1 MERQKRRRKR
11 GVILTDVGL
20 QKLTNAKHQAEC
32 LENDGAKFTLEEL
45 SFRTQLAPFTI
56 SKVLAGEEAV
66 DKQTLEYFFYAFNL
80 HLTQDDY
87 TKPGNIKHTKIEKKF
102 LNQGLK
108 SQISD
113 LKPDHQY
120 LRQKTDWG
128 EAVDVS
134 IFFGRFEELTQL
146 EKWIVN
152 SNCRLV
158 ALLGIGGVGKTSVSV
173 KLAQQLE
180 EKFEF
185 VVWRSLRNS
194 QTLEE
199 LLKSL
204 LLFCAQGEDVN
215 ISENIGELISQFL
228 SYLRSRRYLIILD
241 NVESILASGD
251 NSGYYQTGYENYGQ
265 FWQRIAETPHQS
277 CLLLTSREKP
287 REVAALEG
295 ETLPVRSLNLE
306 GLGED
311 AALELLQTK
320 GFSSDYKAEWEY
332 LINHYG
338 GNPLALKIVATTIRE
353 LFDGDVQEFCSQG
366 TMVFGSIYDLLSQ
379 QFHRLSDLEKDLLY
393 WLAINREPVTLKK
406 LRADFVLPVS
416 PMKMLEALEFLSR
429 RSLIEKSKNSLHKTK
444 STGKST
450 GTSIKFTL
458 QPVVM
463 EYVTRRLIQK
473 VTKEIEDKTHNLN
486 VPAFAPSFA
495 HKTFNTH
502 TLIQAT
508 AKDYIRITQTK
519 LILQPVIEQLLLKL
533 HHKQGIKTTLTNIL
547 YELQQINFENIV
559 SSPNPVLEP
568 GYAAG
573 NILNLLSHLQ
583 ADLRGY
589 NLSYLSIWQA
599 YFQETPLQQ
608 VNFSHSDLSNSV
620 FAKTFGVAMSAVF
633 SPDGKTLVTGH
644 SEGLIFLWNLAT
656 SELLTNY
663 QAHKGPVW
671 SLIYI
676 NDSTFVSTSHDG
688 TIKFWETST
697 GQCIKTLQGHQGSV
711 YNAVLTTDGK
721 TLISS
726 GADCTIR
733 IWNIV
738 TKECT
743 KVLRGHTKGIWG
755 IALIPNVFLEK
766 EVLEE
771 EFLEE
776 DSTDQK
782 FTDTGTT
789 DTENLITI
797 NSSMDG
803 AIASASDDGNV
814 KLWDLVTGECIHTF
828 IEHRE
833 WVKRV
838 VINSQGVLASCSLD
852 QTIRLWDIQSKSCIG
867 VLDGYGHGVMSI
879 TFVGDKPNL
888 LASCSVDGKVRL
900 WDIMTKKCIKIFQG
914 HKNSVDNIVSNAQG
928 TLLLSCSQD
937 FSIKLWDIANGE
949 CIRTLKARHSWVG
962 SVAYFSKFNPSKFN
976 PSKFNSSRLD
986 SLKLDSSKPTKSDQ
1000 TGEKQIGLIASGSED
1015 SIVRLWNLQTL
1026 DAKSLRGH
1034 TEYIFAVEFSPDG
1047 KIVASGSADLTIRLW
1062 NVETGECIK
1071 VLRGHKS
1078 LVTGLAF
1085 SPVPANFIG
1094 LQPKSGYLLASSSYD
1109 RTVRLW
1115 DPLTGELLHTLPEY
1129 YAMSVDFSPDGK
1141 SIAVGSFDDTVRIWD
1156 LETKECR
1163 QSFKGDSILTW
1174 RVAFHPQ
1181 GNILA
1186 TANSADMTVRLW
1198 DITTGK
1204 CMNIFSGHT
1213 NWILGL
1219 TFSPDGNLLASCS
1232 SDRTIKLWDVV
1243 KGEYIV
1249 SIDACETWVM
1259 SVVFSSDGKTL
1270 ISSDGDSAIKVWDV
1284 ETFQCLQTL
1293 KIPRLYENM
1302 NLYKTTGL
1310 TEAQK
1315 TTLQE
1320 LGSISVYS

>member
-1 MERQKRRRKR
+1 MERQKQRRKR

-20 QKLTNAKHQAEC
+20 HKLTNAKHQAEN

-80 HLTQDDY
+80 DLTQDDY
-87 TKPGNIKHTKIEKKF
+87 TKPGSTKHTKIEKNF

-108 SQISD
+108 SKISD
-113 LKPDHQY
+113 FKSERKY
-120 LRQKTDWG
+120 FKQKTDWG

-134 IFFGRFEELTQL
+134 IFFGRFQELTQL
-146 EKWIVN
+146 ENWIVN

-158 ALLGIGGVGKTSVSV
+158 ALLGMGGVGKTSVSV

-204 LLFCAQGEDVN
+204 LQFCAQGEDIN
-215 ISENIGELISQFL
+215 ISENIGELISQFIG
-228 SYLRSRRYLIILD
+228 YLRLRRYLIIID
-241 NVESILASGD
+241 NAESILASGD
-251 NSGYYQTGYENYGQ
+251 NSGYYQTGYEDYGQ
-265 FWQRIAETPHQS
+265 FWQQIAETPHQS

-287 REVAALEG
+287 REIAALEG

-320 GFSSDYKAEWEY
+320 GFFSSYNAEWQY
-332 LINHYG
+332 LIHHYG

-353 LFDGDVQEFCSQG
+353 LFDGDVKEFCSQG

-416 PMKMLEALEFLSR
+416 PMKMLEALESLSR
-429 RSLIEKSKNSLHKTK
+429 RSLIEKSKKLLDNTNST
-444 STGKST
+444 SKST

-458 QPVVM
+458 QPMVM
-463 EYVTRRLIQK
+463 EYVTRRLIQQ
-473 VTKEIEDKTHNLN
+473 VTKEIEDKTRNLN

-502 TLIQAT
+502 ALIQAT

-547 YELQQINFENIV
+547 YELQQTNFDNIV

-573 NILNLLSHLQ
+573 NILNLLCQ
-583 ADLRGY
+583 IQTDLRGY

-599 YFQETPLQQ
+599 YFQETPLQK

-644 SEGLIFLWNLAT
+644 SDGSIFLWNVYT

-663 QAHKGPVW
+663 QAHKGPIW

-688 TIKFWETST
+688 SIKFWDIST
-697 GQCIKTLQGHQGSV
+697 GQCIKTLRGHQGSV
-711 YNAVLTTDGK
+711 YNAVFAPDGK

-733 IWNIV
+733 IWNIA
-738 TKECT
+738 TQECT

-755 IALIPNVFLEK
+755 ITFIPNVFLEK
-766 EVLEE
+766 ECLEKELLEKELSEKELLEE
-771 EFLEE
+771 E
-776 DSTDQK
+776 STDQK
-782 FTDTGTT
+782 FTDIGTT
-789 DTENLITI
+789 NTENLTI
-797 NSSMDG
+797 NSSMCG

-814 KLWDLVTGECIHTF
+814 KLWDIVTGECIHTF
-828 IEHRE
+828 TDHRE

-838 VINSQGVLASCSLD
+838 VINSQGILASCSLD
-852 QTIRLWDIQSKSCIG
+852 QTIRLWDIQNKSCIG
-867 VLDGYGHGVMSI
+867 VLDGYGHGIMAI

-900 WDIMTKKCIKIFQG
+900 WDITTKKCIKIFQG
-914 HKNSVDNIVSNAQG
+914 HKNSVDNIVSNPQG
-928 TLLLSCSQD
+928 TLLLSCGQD
-937 FSIKLWDIANGE
+937 FSVRLWDIANGE
-949 CIRTLKARHSWVG
+949 CIRTLKARHSWIG
-962 SVAYFSKFNPSKFN
+962 SVAYFSKFNPSKLE
-976 PSKFNSSRLD
+976 P
-986 SLKLDSSKPTKSDQ
+986 SKPTKSDPS
-1000 TGEKQIGLIASGSED
+1000 GEQIGLIASGSED

-1026 DAKSLRGH
+1026 DTKSLRGH

-1047 KIVASGSADLTIRLW
+1047 KIIASGSADLTIRLW
-1062 NVETGECIK
+1062 DVETGECIK

-1085 SPVPANFIG
+1085 TTVPANLIG
-1094 LQPKSGYLLASSSYD
+1094 LQPKCGYLLASTSYD

-1141 SIAVGSFDDTVRIWD
+1141 SIAVGNFDDTVRIWD
-1156 LETKECR
+1156 LETKKCR

-1181 GNILA
+1181 RDILA

-1232 SDRTIKLWDVV
+1232 SDHTIKLWDVV
-1243 KGEYIV
+1243 KGECIV

-1259 SVVFSSDGKTL
+1259 SIVFSSDGKTL